1 MKWRRMGRF
10 VVTVHTAESP
20 SDEEWARYVSGA
32 DAYQPL
38 RDQRI
43 LVVSD
48 GGAPNGTQRQQ
59 LIDLLDNARVPTAI
73 LTTSWL
79 MRGAGA
85 AVRWFNPE
93 LKVFGPHALQL
104 AVDYLQLTEWERCEG
119 VRLLRELQS
128 ELGVQVVDCGMIG
141 RAESGRFTQRPPVKR
156 VSDAPG
162 EYRAK
167 PASK

>member
-10 VVTVHTAESP
+10 VVTVHAAESP

-32 DAYQPL
+32 DTYQPL
-38 RDQRI
+38 TDQRI

-59 LIDLLDNARVPTAI
+59 LIDILDNARVPTAI

-85 AVRWFNPE
+85 AVRWFNSY
-93 LKVFGPHALQL
+93 LKIFGPNALQDAL
-104 AVDYLQLTEWERCEG
+104 EYLQLTEWERREG
-119 VRLLRELQS
+119 VRLLRELQR
-128 ELGVQVVDCGMIG
+128 ELGVQVVDCGRVG
-141 RAESGRFTQRPPVKR
+141 EAESGRFTQRPPAKR
-156 VSDAPG
+156 ASDAPG
-162 EYRAK
+162 EYGAK
-167 PASK
+167 PVSK